1 MMSAFTLTLPR
12 YLLAAVLFWAAAAW
26 AQVAVPPLK
35 SRVTD
40 LTQTLGAAQISA
52 LESKLAAFEQRKGSQ
67 LAVLLVPTTDPDT
80 IEQYGIRV
88 VDQWKLGRKGVDD
101 GALLLIAKND
111 KRLRIEVGR
120 GLEGVLPDATGKRII
135 DEIIVPRFKQGDF
148 AGGIDAG
155 IERMIK
161 VVDGEPLPPPAIGK
175 STSSSFDDNMGWAV
189 MLLVIFSGL
198 LRWMFGALLGGVI
211 VGAAAG
217 MVAVWM
223 GATWLIAGGVGIAA
237 FVITLIGVMNLG
249 NLIGSV
255 GGGGGSWGGGGGG
268 FGGGGAS
275 GRW

>member
-67 LAVLLVPTTDPDT
+67 LAVLLVPTTEPDT

-88 VDQWKLGRKGVDD
+88 ADQWKLGRKGVDD

-161 VVDGEPLPPPAIGK
+161 VVDGEPLPPPAIRK